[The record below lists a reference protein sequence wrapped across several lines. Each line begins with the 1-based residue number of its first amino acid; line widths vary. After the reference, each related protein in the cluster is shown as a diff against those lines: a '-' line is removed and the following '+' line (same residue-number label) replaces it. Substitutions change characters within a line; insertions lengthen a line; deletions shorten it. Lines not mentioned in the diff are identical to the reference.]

1 MEKLR
6 KDDPER
12 IGPYD
17 LIARLGAGGMGVV
30 FLGTR
35 GVDRYAIKVV
45 RSSFLDDPSLKTRF
59 LREIETLKRV
69 SSPYVA
75 RFLDSSIDEDLAWH
89 AVEFVNGPNLRE
101 LVDSKVPLGESDWWE
116 LAGQLKKGL
125 ESIHSLGIVHRDI
138 KPSNIIMSESGMK
151 LIDFGISQDSE
162 ATSLTTTGMVAGS
175 PAWLSP
181 EQLEGTDVSASSDL
195 FSAGSVLTF
204 AATGRSPWGQETSMS
219 VPVVYQKILSGEI
232 SLQGLSDAQRTVV
245 SNLLQRDPELRSF
258 GISIIGSGQPA
269 HTSKQP
275 SLSNERNAPR
285 NSKRSASSKQSL
297 PRASQEPL
305 AGSPEFREI
314 IVDASEL
321 NGVPA
326 RPQRYAQM
334 AVFIWLMIIFLGAVG
349 WLLSYSWPSES
360 ASHQADSSP
369 SQSSGVASLS
379 ERWSECDLG
388 QSAIDESWRILE
400 MGSSEDELTLLED
413 ELNARI
419 GGANIGVSAESPN
432 SAKRALYVVRT
443 AVRLALSRGSFD
455 APSLNDVFADSNAI
469 MMGLNA
475 FRSTCGNPKNEP
487 QEATNGAQTPG
498 ATDTVSILDN
508 INSATITWWSDSAG
522 ELIDVTIE
530 DAPGNVEVTLTSS
543 DWMNTNP
550 MSYCPSLTFDR
561 WADTFT
567 AFCGKK
573 VGSLNQEYL
582 EQPSTLLVTSGGARK
597 IAYVYFSRIGAEPT
611 SVALR

>member
-6 KDDPER
+6 KGDPEK

-35 GVDRYAIKVV
+35 GVDRFAIKVV

-59 LREIETLKRV
+59 LREIETLKKV

-75 RFLDSSIDEDLAWH
+75 RFLDSSIDEELAWH

-101 LVDSKVPLGESDWWE
+101 LVDSKGPLSEADWWR
-116 LAGQLKKGL
+116 LASQLKDGL

-181 EQLEGTDVSASSDL
+181 EQLEGTDVSAASDL

-232 SLQGLSDAQRTVV
+232 SLQGLSDAQRAVV
-245 SNLLQRDPELRSF
+245 SNLLQREPQIRSF
-258 GISIIGSGQPA
+258 GVSALAAPQP
-269 HTSKQP
+269 TEKSTQP
-275 SLSNERNAPR
+275 SLSADRNAPR
-285 NSKRSASSKQSL
+285 NTNRGAPSKKSLSKTA
-297 PRASQEPL
+297 PRPL
-305 AGSPEFREI
+305 EGSPESGETI
-314 IVDASEL
+314 ADATYL

-326 RPQRYAQM
+326 RPPRYAQK
-334 AVFIWLMIIFLGAVG
+334 AVFIWLMIIFLGVLG
-349 WLLSYSWPSES
+349 WVLSYSWPSGSVSRPADPS
-360 ASHQADSSP
+360 A
-369 SQSSGVASLS
+369 SQSSGVSSLS
-379 ERWSECDLG
+379 ERWPECDLG

-400 MGSSEDELTLLED
+400 EGSSEQELTLLED
-413 ELNARI
+413 ELNVLI
-419 GGANIGVSAESPN
+419 GGANIGVSSESPN

-455 APSLNDVFADSNAI
+455 APSLNEVFADSNAI

-475 FRSTCGNPKNEP
+475 FRSTCGNPESGSKESTTPTSLSPDEETGLNDVS
-487 QEATNGAQTPG
+487 EATLTWRQET
-498 ATDTVSILDN
+498 
-508 INSATITWWSDSAG
+508 NSQS
-522 ELIDVTIE
+522 LVVVFE
-530 DAPGNVEVTLTSS
+530 DAPDNSEVSLTTS
-543 DWMNTNP
+543 DSWGRTNP
-550 MSYCPSLTFDR
+550 FWVCPNLDFEFSDGSFAASCR
-561 WADTFT
+561 AP
-567 AFCGKK
+567 
-573 VGSLNQEYL
+573 VGTLNEDYA
-582 EQPSTLLVTSGGARK
+582 EQPSTLVISAGNDRK
-597 IAYVYFSRIGAEPT
+597 IAYVYFSRIADSRPT
-611 SVALR
+611 TLQLR